1 VGRLDGKVAL
11 ISGGARGQGAAH
23 AEIFAREGAK
33 VVIGDIRGELGSDVE
48 ERLRTDGLTV
58 QYTQLDV
65 TSEKD
70 WQNAIALAEG
80 TFGFVNV
87 LVNNAGVIGSMKNLT
102 DESLEDWHAAVAVN
116 QTGVFLGMKHT
127 IPAMRRAGGG
137 AVVNTCSIW
146 GLVGGEGYF
155 SYQASKGAVQM
166 MTRAAALAYVGDNIR
181 VNSVCPG
188 LVMTPMAEEEGE
200 ESNEAVRAATP
211 MRRGCSAEEIS
222 WGVLYLVSDESR
234 YVTGTDLIIDGG
246 YCAQ

>member
-1 VGRLDGKVAL
+1 M
-11 ISGGARGQGAAH
+11 
-23 AEIFAREGAK
+23 
-33 VVIGDIRGELGSDVE
+33 IGDIRGELGTHVE
-48 ERLRTDGLTV
+48 GRLRDDGLTV
-58 QYTQLDV
+58 RYTQLDV
-65 TSEKD
+65 TKEQD
-70 WQNAIALAEG
+70 WRDAVALAEG

-87 LVNNAGVIGSMKNLT
+87 LVNNAGVLGSMKGLT
-102 DESLEDWHAAVAVN
+102 EESLEDWHTAIAVN

-137 AVVNTCSIW
+137 AIVNTCSIW

-166 MTRAAALAYVGDNIR
+166 MTRAAALAYVGDNVR

-188 LVMTPMAEEEGE
+188 LVMTPMAAEEGE

-211 MRRGCSAEEIS
+211 MRRGCDAEEIS

-234 YVTGTDLIIDGG
+234 FVTGTDLVIDGG